1 MKNLV
6 LLWGISIDAIKDK
19 ANVMNGIYP
28 SVIAKLSDKPIP
40 KATFDVLRKMKRIRQ
55 IEAVGT
61 MINFDNYSKKF
72 AMSILDATPASM
84 IINKG
89 KNTPYK
95 KDIKKNHTSSGTG
108 NGNNFGRNKKKLQT
122 EYGSDMLKFVIIQSY
137 IIKLLGNSKVLHWF
151 LENEVDYLNELKRI
165 SENKFFNDKTPAENS
180 QS

>member
-1 MKNLV
+1 MVAAL
-6 LLWGISIDAIKDK
+6 GISVDAIKDK
-19 ANVMNGIYP
+19 ANVMNGIDP

-40 KATFDVLRKMKRIRQ
+40 KATFDVLRKMKPIRQ

-72 AMSILDATPASM
+72 AMSILDATPSSM
-84 IINKG
+84 IVNKG

-95 KDIKKNHTSSGTG
+95 KDIKKTILRLEQEMATTSEET
-108 NGNNFGRNKKKLQT
+108 KKLQT

-137 IIKLLGNSKVLHWF
+137 INKLLGNSKVLHWF

-165 SENKFFNDKTPAENS
+165 SRINSLDDKTLTENS